1 MADLVEILMI
11 EHLAMKRMKEKQ
23 VTGISNEEFSS
34 FHAFLMN
41 VHVEVEEKIVFPEL
55 IEPQWDDQVQ
65 YAEKIEKI
73 KADHKLIN
81 TLATNLKKW
90 YDGGNI
96 KTYNDRIP
104 LYFRLLVDHNTLEE
118 REVFPR
124 WKDLNKFD
132 ESGKLAKECMNII
145 ESYGE
150 GDYLKMLDLSE
161 GAFKYLFR
169 KLI

>member
-1 MADLVEILMI
+1 MADIVEILMI

-34 FHAFLMN
+34 FHGFLMN

-55 IEPQWDDQVQ
+55 IEPQWEDHKQ

-90 YDGGNI
+90 YDEGNI

-124 WKDLNKFD
+124 WKDLNNFD
-132 ESGKLAKECMNII
+132 ENGKLAKECMNII
-145 ESYGE
+145 ETYGE
-150 GDYLKMLDLSE
+150 DDYLKKMDLSE
-161 GAFKYLFR
+161 GAFRYLFR
-169 KLI
+169 DLI

>member
-1 MADLVEILMI
+1 
-11 EHLAMKRMKEKQ
+11 
-23 VTGISNEEFSS
+23 
-34 FHAFLMN
+34 MN

-55 IEPQWDDQVQ
+55 IEPQWEDHKQ

-90 YDGGNI
+90 YDGEDI

-124 WKDLNKFD
+124 WKDLNNFD
-132 ESGKLAKECMNII
+132 ENGKLAKECMNII
-145 ESYGE
+145 ETYGE
-150 GDYLKMLDLSE
+150 DDYLKKMDLSE
-161 GAFKYLFR
+161 GAFRYLFR
-169 KLI
+169 DLI

>member
-1 MADLVEILMI
+1 MADIVEILMI

-34 FHAFLMN
+34 FHGFLMN

-55 IEPQWDDQVQ
+55 IEPQWEDHKQ

-90 YDGGNI
+90 YDGEDI

-124 WKDLNKFD
+124 WKDLNNFD
-132 ESGKLAKECMNII
+132 ENGKLAKECMNII
-145 ESYGE
+145 ETYGE
-150 GDYLKMLDLSE
+150 DDYLKKMDLSE
-161 GAFKYLFR
+161 GAFRYLFR
-169 KLI
+169 DLI

>member
-1 MADLVEILMI
+1 MADIVEILMI

-34 FHAFLMN
+34 FHGFLMN
-41 VHVEVEEKIVFPEL
+41 VHVEVEEKIVFTEL
-55 IEPQWDDQVQ
+55 IEPQWEEHTQ
-65 YAEKIEKI
+65 YAEQIEKI

-90 YDGGNI
+90 YDEGNI

-145 ESYGE
+145 ETYGE
-150 GDYLKMLDLSE
+150 GDYLKRISLSE
-161 GAFKYLFR
+161 AAFRYLFR
-169 KLI
+169 DLI

>member
-34 FHAFLMN
+34 FHGFLMN

-55 IEPQWDDQVQ
+55 IEPQWEDHKQ

-90 YDGGNI
+90 YDGEDI

-124 WKDLNKFD
+124 WKDLNNFD
-132 ESGKLAKECMNII
+132 ENGKLAKECMNII
-145 ESYGE
+145 ETYGE
-150 GDYLKMLDLSE
+150 DDYLKRIDLSE
-161 GAFKYLFR
+161 AAFRYLFR
-169 KLI
+169 DLI

>member
-55 IEPQWDDQVQ
+55 IEPQWDDQKQ

-132 ESGKLAKECMNII
+132 ESGKLAKECKNII

>member
-1 MADLVEILMI
+1 MADIVEILMI

-34 FHAFLMN
+34 FHGFLMN

-55 IEPQWDDQVQ
+55 IEPQWEDHKQ

-90 YDGGNI
+90 YDGEDI

-124 WKDLNKFD
+124 WKDLNNFD
-132 ESGKLAKECMNII
+132 ENGKLAKECMNII
-145 ESYGE
+145 ETYGE
-150 GDYLKMLDLSE
+150 DDYLKRIDLSE
-161 GAFKYLFR
+161 AAFRYLFR
-169 KLI
+169 DLI

>member
-132 ESGKLAKECMNII
+132 ESGKLAKECKNII